1 MCVHFIYAELRCARA
16 CVYVCVRVC
25 VCGAARERGNCSLGN
40 GVHNMWCV
48 FCASACVR
56 ECVQAL
62 ACVRAGGGGG
72 GRRGEARVVCIRV
85 HPFTY
90 YLCSKDACVCARGCM
105 RVRVYVCECGWQ

>member
-48 FCASACVR
+48 FARVRACASACR
-56 ECVQAL
+56 RL
-62 ACVRAGGGGG
+62 RACVRAAAVAADEGKQ
-72 GRRGEARVVCIRV
+72 E
-85 HPFTY
+85 
-90 YLCSKDACVCARGCM
+90 
-105 RVRVYVCECGWQ
+105 